1 MILMSEEDF
10 KTATFEEK
18 LEMYYGKMTEK
29 QWKDSIDQVIY
40 ICKDYCGKCP
50 NHEGTGEESLAFC
63 MVGKNSVITEKKA
76 CLCGQCPITKTMSLR
91 WGHYC
96 TEDNAIG
103 LSQAG
108 K

>member
-1 MILMSEEDF
+1 MSEGNF

-18 LEMYYGKMTEK
+18 LEMFYGKMTEK

-40 ICKDYCGKCP
+40 ICRDYCGKSP
-50 NHEGTGEESLAFC
+50 SHEGTGEKALAFC
-63 MVGKNSVITEKKA
+63 MVGESSVITEKKG
-76 CLCGQCPITKTMSLR
+76 CLCGKCPITKTMSLR
-91 WGHYC
+91 WGYYC
-96 TEDNAIG
+96 TDCNAIG